1 MRNAR
6 DTDIINEELRDR
18 AEAIV
23 NRLVRRE
30 HWAGV
35 YAQDILSRVLTA
47 YADAAAAGEV
57 RNFEGFVTT
66 VARRRLIDIS
76 RHVKVDAA
84 RLGLAAAT
92 MRVPRV
98 VNGDFVEELRRD
110 EPFVGLSF
118 DYIAREEEALQ
129 NLMAAAAC
137 AVLPDPED
145 RRLAR
150 DRAFDQ
156 SEPTLEELGRR
167 HGGVGAQAISNRLAR
182 IFGSGARPGAVVPA
196 IIAVRRMRPK
206 VARSFVEVLDRF
218 DSYALV
224 SDPIAAAIHHLEF
237 MGRHSKDHERQALLG
252 VSRLRW
258 IAGHLPGRRSLADKV
273 MHRLVEAACFYVLE
287 SNDANPD
294 GSHALGLR
302 DDVQVIDVVQRLLKD
317 HVTKS

>member
-1 MRNAR
+1 MEFVNR
-6 DTDIINEELRDR
+6 ELRDR
-18 AEAIV
+18 AQAIV
-23 NRLVRRE
+23 NRVVRRE
-30 HWAGV
+30 RWASA
-35 YAQDILSRVLTA
+35 YADDLLSRVLTA
-47 YADAAAAGEV
+47 YADAATGGEV
-57 RNFEGFVTT
+57 RNFEGFATT
-66 VARRRLIDIS
+66 VATRRLVDIS
-76 RHVKVDAA
+76 RHIKVDTA
-84 RLGLAAAT
+84 RLGLLAAT

-98 VNGDFVEELRRD
+98 VDGDLVEELRRD
-110 EPFVGLSF
+110 EPFGGLSLGF
-118 DYIAREEEALQ
+118 IAREEEALQ

-156 SEPTLEELGRR
+156 FGHTLEELGRR

-182 IFGSGARPGAVVPA
+182 IFGSEARPGAVVPA
-196 IIAVRRMRPK
+196 IVAVRRMRPR
-206 VARSFVEVLDRF
+206 VARTFVEVLDRF
-218 DSYALV
+218 DSYAIV